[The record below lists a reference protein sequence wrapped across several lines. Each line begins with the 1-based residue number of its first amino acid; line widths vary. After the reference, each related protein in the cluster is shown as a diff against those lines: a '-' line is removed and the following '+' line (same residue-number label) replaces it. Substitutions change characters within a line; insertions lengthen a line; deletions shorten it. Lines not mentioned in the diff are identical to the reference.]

1 MPRAAVASSKANGTK
16 REWCP
21 GSLETPDTLRR
32 SGRTETLTGQA
43 SHTSSR
49 AKDRNKGQEQRAEGK
64 GQKYRGSKWRK
75 GIKPGEVKLLRSQ
88 IAVSTADAAQRLM
101 ALGNQNLYGR
111 FSAANPDRRRSRV
124 CPQET
129 VALLQSGRSTEIT
142 GLCGLLHRSSGC
154 QQIPPSGCWAR
165 CQLWECVMLARLGS
179 AVRVGRRLVLL
190 KMETLF
196 LTLGCPQN

>member
-1 MPRAAVASSKANGTK
+1 MPMPRAAVASSKANGMK

-111 FSAANPDRRRSRV
+111 FSAANPDRRRSLE
-124 CPQET
+124 CPIRPY
-129 VALLQSGRSTEIT
+129 VALTTQGWVSD
-142 GLCGLLHRSSGC
+142 SS
-154 QQIPPSGCWAR
+154 SR
-165 CQLWECVMLARLGS
+165 TARLS
-179 AVRVGRRLVLL
+179 AVR
-190 KMETLF
+190 MSA
-196 LTLGCPQN
+196 CPAVSTN